1 MNTAIIWWGLLFSSV
16 GLGYFIYGRRQSDMV
31 IRYSGIAL
39 MICPYLVSSAT
50 VLVLV
55 SIGLI
60 LLPRF
65 FRL

>member
-16 GLGYFIYGRRQSDMV
+16 GLGYFIYGRRKSDMV
-31 IRYSGIAL
+31 IRYCGLAL
-39 MICPYLVSSAT
+39 MLSPWLFSSVTTLVP
-50 VLVLV
+50 V
-55 SIGLI
+55 SLGLM